1 MVFTDLVLPKGR
13 PRKVLCPCGRRV
25 QHNSLP
31 PHLKSKK
38 HQAWMKR
45 EEKPTACIVE
55 SGSFFLTDNKSEGD
69 G

>member
-1 MVFTDLVLPKGR
+1 
-13 PRKVLCPCGRRV
+13 V

-38 HQAWMKR
+38 HQAWMRK
-45 EEKPTACIVE
+45 EEKPTAYIVE